1 MTLYYC
7 PLMAKTEQWDS
18 STESN
23 NNKIKSAQGIC
34 FLKEKRLMI
43 VTNESGV
50 EPKMGKLNEESKSTN
65 HEWKDEDKVTF
76 GYSLNQW
83 MSMYSCQSL

>member
-1 MTLYYC
+1 
-7 PLMAKTEQWDS
+7 
-18 STESN
+18 
-23 NNKIKSAQGIC
+23 
-34 FLKEKRLMI
+34 MI

-83 MSMYSCQSL
+83 RSMYSCQSL